1 MTDLL
6 GLPLI
11 DQATARRLSDAG
23 RAVLALG
30 GGRYVSGQRPVEDS
44 LARSLARH
52 LQAKIDIESGN
63 VPEVNLYRLG
73 AGRNQVYSRGNLK
86 ALDRAIAQLRTA
98 IALEAR
104 PLA

>member
-1 MTDLL
+1 MTGLM

-11 DQATARRLSDAG
+11 TPEDARRLSDAG

-30 GGRYVSGQRPVEDS
+30 RGRYVGAPARVDDT
-44 LARSLARH
+44 LARSLAAH
-52 LQAKIDIESGN
+52 LKAKADLEAGA
-63 VPEVNLYRLG
+63 VAEVSLYRLG
-73 AGRNQVYSRGNLK
+73 VGRNHVFRRDNLK

-98 IALEAR
+98 VALGDR